1 MKGLRKKIMNSPKV
15 LFRPP
20 QSRASS
26 SQKLPTSSRS
36 MDGDSSSISTTFNM
50 KLELVELREKLRQ
63 LQEAAGDDPMELI
76 DLLNERES
84 ELALMVTKIAD
95 LENTLKELADANSG
109 LESEKAQAEKALEK
123 TYADSDNRA
132 EQHKLETDQL
142 IKKLTEESKNYV
154 ENIIGEYE
162 KKLESLS
169 NEHKRYVTKAKI
181 EIEQLSSEQKNTS
194 RHLEIRDKEVS
205 TLSLRCAKGLADLGN
220 FISEKDE
227 VVKELNVVQSLLAEA
242 TDDIATLKKGRD
254 SIQAQANN
262 LNAEKS
268 KLETT
273 REALALKLNNVE
285 SELVLAKELVE
296 EKIVEVRC
304 KDDAIKNQDEV
315 LLSIKNKYKKE
326 QTSLKLVVEDREIK
340 IKSLESN
347 IDDLKNNL
355 TLIKSRKNDEVMEL
369 KKINSKM
376 AVDNATLH
384 ERTRKIT
391 SDLRSANEKN
401 ASQRNDNEALMIS
414 NKAREISLQRKINE
428 LEKSLD
434 GSRDEERNLFGRL
447 TTAENEMK
455 KENHQNEMKSLEKD
469 RVILD
474 KEHEIEALGT
484 KIESLSS
491 ENIIFKK
498 DNEYINATNNRLKI
512 SMEKKDTERSKLIKV
527 HEDQIAEKENKLSF
541 LRSELE
547 ELGNGLCNIEEENQ
561 QMKND
566 LHLQIEEKNKCIV
579 SLQNSNE
586 NNKTKAHA
594 LETHLKTSQNDLEQT
609 LISLSNLEVQLHE
622 KTTNNEKNC
631 GLIAQL
637 KTDVEAK
644 NSTIFVM
651 TDNLKK
657 CNLQL
662 QKFKNRATHLEQSV
676 DSLEKQ
682 MEQKNKDI
690 GNFKSEV
697 CKLKSGLSEG
707 DKKIQ
712 ALYQE
717 CKQLQDNLQEEILV
731 NSQKLKKILRE
742 QTLTAQVASEKSDAL
757 SNANRTIDNCT
768 EKIQELKNEVC
779 TYKNSL
785 KTMKDNIRVASI
797 EHDRMVEAFSEGER
811 NLREDV
817 RDILQKNEVTV
828 EKLENELSSTYALL
842 DCKKK
847 QNSNLEDTNIK
858 QNNLVHSLQ
867 TEIREL
873 RLVTEKLNNL
883 ENKVSALHSENS
895 NLKEKNNLISRKNRI
910 EIDKLEQERA
920 CQEQKHA
927 ALENNFHD
935 IDTKLDERTNL
946 LSEIND
952 KYKELQIEYE
962 ENQTILNELQ
972 LQRVEYKQKYEA
984 SECDKK
990 KLYEEVRDNAQLINT
1005 EKDLVHE
1012 LHDEVSELRSQ
1023 LSVMRA
1029 EGKNFVSIGKEN
1041 RELKDK
1047 INRQNAYMKRKL
1059 AQGRVLKDRGVTL
1072 NNRQPT
1078 YVVPHDGVDK
1088 FSNVTRRS
1096 NSSSGTI
1103 ENDENL

>member
-1 MKGLRKKIMNSPKV
+1 
-15 LFRPP
+15 
-20 QSRASS
+20 
-26 SQKLPTSSRS
+26 
-36 MDGDSSSISTTFNM
+36 
-50 KLELVELREKLRQ
+50 
-63 LQEAAGDDPMELI
+63 
-76 DLLNERES
+76 
-84 ELALMVTKIAD
+84 
-95 LENTLKELADANSG
+95 
-109 LESEKAQAEKALEK
+109 
-123 TYADSDNRA
+123 
-132 EQHKLETDQL
+132 
-142 IKKLTEESKNYV
+142 
-154 ENIIGEYE
+154 
-162 KKLESLS
+162 
-169 NEHKRYVTKAKI
+169 
-181 EIEQLSSEQKNTS
+181 
-194 RHLEIRDKEVS
+194 
-205 TLSLRCAKGLADLGN
+205 
-220 FISEKDE
+220 
-227 VVKELNVVQSLLAEA
+227 
-242 TDDIATLKKGRD
+242 
-254 SIQAQANN
+254 
-262 LNAEKS
+262 
-268 KLETT
+268 
-273 REALALKLNNVE
+273 
-285 SELVLAKELVE
+285 
-296 EKIVEVRC
+296 
-304 KDDAIKNQDEV
+304 
-315 LLSIKNKYKKE
+315 
-326 QTSLKLVVEDREIK
+326 
-340 IKSLESN
+340 
-347 IDDLKNNL
+347 
-355 TLIKSRKNDEVMEL
+355 
-369 KKINSKM
+369 
-376 AVDNATLH
+376 
-384 ERTRKIT
+384 
-391 SDLRSANEKN
+391 
-401 ASQRNDNEALMIS
+401 
-414 NKAREISLQRKINE
+414 
-428 LEKSLD
+428 
-434 GSRDEERNLFGRL
+434 
-447 TTAENEMK
+447 
-455 KENHQNEMKSLEKD
+455 
-469 RVILD
+469 
-474 KEHEIEALGT
+474 
-484 KIESLSS
+484 
-491 ENIIFKK
+491 
-498 DNEYINATNNRLKI
+498 
-512 SMEKKDTERSKLIKV
+512 
-527 HEDQIAEKENKLSF
+527 
-541 LRSELE
+541 
-547 ELGNGLCNIEEENQ
+547 
-561 QMKND
+561 
-566 LHLQIEEKNKCIV
+566 
-579 SLQNSNE
+579 
-586 NNKTKAHA
+586 
-594 LETHLKTSQNDLEQT
+594 
-609 LISLSNLEVQLHE
+609 
-622 KTTNNEKNC
+622 
-631 GLIAQL
+631 
-637 KTDVEAK
+637 
-644 NSTIFVM
+644 M

-682 MEQKNKDI
+682 MEQQNKDI

>member
-36 MDGDSSSISTTFNM
+36 MDGDSASISTTFNM

-84 ELALMVTKIAD
+84 ELAFMVTKIAD
-95 LENTLKELADANSG
+95 LENTRKELADANSG

-169 NEHKRYVTKAKI
+169 NEHKKHVTKAKI
-181 EIEQLSSEQKNTS
+181 EIEQLSSEQKTTS

-242 TDDIATLKKGRD
+242 TDDIVTLKKGRD

-268 KLETT
+268 KLETA

-304 KDDAIKNQDEV
+304 KDDAIKNQDKV
-315 LLSIKNKYKKE
+315 LLSIKNKYRKE
-326 QTSLKLVVEDREIK
+326 ETSLKLVVEDREIK

-355 TLIKSRKNDEVMEL
+355 TLIKSRKIDEVMEL
-369 KKINSKM
+369 KKINSKL
-376 AVDNATLH
+376 AVDNTTLH

-414 NKAREISLQRKINE
+414 NKAKEISLQRKINE

-434 GSRDEERNLFGRL
+434 GSRDEERSLFGRL

-484 KIESLSS
+484 KIESLSL
-491 ENIIFKK
+491 ENILVKK

-561 QMKND
+561 QMKNN
-566 LHLQIEEKNKCIV
+566 LHLQIEENNKYIV

-586 NNKTKAHA
+586 NHKTKAHA
-594 LETHLKTSQNDLEQT
+594 LEAHLKTSQNDLEQT
-609 LISLSNLEVQLHE
+609 LTSLSNLEVQLQE

-651 TDNLKK
+651 SDNLKK

-697 CKLKSGLSEG
+697 CKLESGLSEG

-731 NSQKLKKILRE
+731 NSQKFKKILRE

-768 EKIQELKNEVC
+768 EKIEELKNEVC

-817 RDILQKNEVTV
+817 RDILQKNQVTV
-828 EKLENELSSTYALL
+828 EKLENELSSTYELL
-842 DCKKK
+842 DCEKK

-883 ENKVSALHSENS
+883 ENKVSALHFENS

-920 CQEQKHA
+920 CQELKHA
-927 ALENNFHD
+927 ALEKNFHD